1 MKPNQLFS
9 ATMPFVWAKLGL
21 GLGAFLIAAVVIGI
35 CIGIGMLLID
45 SIGAFI
51 IIIGIIIGI
60 GIYRFIM
67 RTMGYAIRVGHVA
80 VLTETI
86 KTGQVPSN
94 QVQYG
99 KDIVVSKFAT
109 AGVFFILDALVE
121 KSIKQLQNGL
131 GSIFGLIAGL
141 PGMDKVVQILQIFV
155 DIALRTVDECV
166 LGWIFY
172 NQDKGEN
179 AFKGAADG
187 IVIYFQN
194 WKKVLGNAAKSTAI
208 VVVVTALV
216 TLVLG
221 GLFYGM
227 LSLFNVGAV
236 AIVAFVI
243 AFLLALAVKT
253 AVLDSY
259 VMVQMI
265 HAYMA
270 VAPSTEIKFD
280 LYTKLSGLSKSF
292 RELVGKANVPQGQQY
307 AMAGGGAV
315 ATVDAVDVTPAPVS
329 IASSTPV
336 AKATF
341 CGECGAKN
349 EAGTK
354 FCGECGKAL

>member
-21 GLGAFLIAAVVIGI
+21 GLGAFLITAIIIGI
-35 CIGIGMLLID
+35 SIGIGLLLID
-45 SIGAFI
+45 SIGGFV
-51 IIIGIIIGI
+51 IIIGAVIGI

-67 RTMGYAIRVGHVA
+67 RTVGYAIRVGHVA
-80 VLTETI
+80 VLAETI
-86 KTGQVPSN
+86 KTGQVPAN

-99 KDIVVSKFAT
+99 KDVVVSKFAT

-121 KSIKQLQNGL
+121 KSIKQLQKGL
-131 GSIFGLIAGL
+131 GSIFGLLANL
-141 PGMDKVVQILQIFV
+141 PGMDKVVQLLQLFV
-155 DIALRTVDECV
+155 DIALRNVDECV

-172 NQDKGEN
+172 NADKGEN

-194 WKKVLGNAAKSTAI
+194 WKKVLGNAAKSTVI
-208 VVVVTALV
+208 VVLV
-216 TLVLG
+216 TFLVTVVMG
-221 GLFYGM
+221 GIFYGL
-227 LSLFNVGAV
+227 LSLFNMGAF

-243 AFLLALAVKT
+243 AFVLALAVKT

-280 LYTKLSGLSKSF
+280 LYSKLSKLSNSF
-292 RELVGKANVPQGQQY
+292 RELVGKANVPQGQL

-315 ATVDAVDVTPAPVS
+315 ATVDAVDVTPAPVP
-329 IASSTPV
+329 IATAAPA